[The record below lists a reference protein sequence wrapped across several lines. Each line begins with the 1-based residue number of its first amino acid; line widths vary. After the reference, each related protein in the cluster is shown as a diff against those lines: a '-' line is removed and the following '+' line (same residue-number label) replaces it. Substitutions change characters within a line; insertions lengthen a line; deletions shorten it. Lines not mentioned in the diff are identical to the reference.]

1 MRAETL
7 NLLCFSYAGGSATF
21 YSRWANLLPA
31 VRVIPV
37 EIPGRGTEHQTASLV
52 KSAGLLDFLTSQYG
66 HFCTGPFV
74 LFGHSLGARIAFE
87 FLHTLE
93 LAHGRKA
100 QRLFVSGC
108 LAPDRFAQAMAFR
121 ERDLSDAGLL
131 QVLTDL
137 GGTPPELMA
146 NPELMQ
152 AALPIIRA
160 DFQLAIDL
168 SKKPQACISAPINLL
183 LGRQDRVTNLF
194 EDYPSWARHTSSE
207 CEVSVIDGD
216 HFFIRSQTKAVVRLV
231 ADKLQEIALDGD

>member
-7 NLLCFSYAGGSATF
+7 TLLCFSYAGGSATF
-21 YSRWANLLPA
+21 YSRWAKLLPT
-31 VRVIPV
+31 VSVIPV
-37 EIPGRGTEHQTASLV
+37 EVPGRGTEYQTAPLV
-52 KSAGLLDFLTSQYG
+52 NSADLLNFLVSQYG
-66 HFCTGPFV
+66 HFCTAPFV

-93 LAHGRKA
+93 LAHGHKA

-108 LAPDRFAQAMAFR
+108 LAPDRFAEAMALR
-121 ERDLSDAGLL
+121 ERDLSDTGLL
-131 QVLTDL
+131 QVLTEL

-146 NPELMQ
+146 NPDLMQ

-168 SKKPQACISAPINLL
+168 SKKPPVCINAPITLL
-183 LGRQDRVTNLF
+183 LGSQDRVTNLF
-194 EDYPSWARHTSSE
+194 EDYPSWTRHTSIG
-207 CEVSVIDGD
+207 CEVSVIEGD